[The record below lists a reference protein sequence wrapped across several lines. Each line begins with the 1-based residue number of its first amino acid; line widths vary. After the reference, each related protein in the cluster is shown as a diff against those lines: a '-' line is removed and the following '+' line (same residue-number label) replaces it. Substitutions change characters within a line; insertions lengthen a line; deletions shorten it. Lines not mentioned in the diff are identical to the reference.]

1 MPDWLAQLLT
11 GAALFILLTVAL
23 GLFRILRAE
32 AGMERMMA
40 VQLLGTGG
48 AASALLLAA
57 ASAMPAIVDVALL
70 LMLLAAFSCAAFAMG
85 EDEETETA
93 GAPENEP

>member
-1 MPDWLAQLLT
+1 MAEWLAQLMT
-11 GAALFILLTVAL
+11 GVALFILLTVAL
-23 GLFRILRAE
+23 GLARILRAE

-48 AASALLLAA
+48 AAAALLLAA
-57 ASAMPAIVDVALL
+57 AAATPAIIDVALL

-85 EDEETETA
+85 EDEEAETA
-93 GAPENEP
+93 VAKEDGP